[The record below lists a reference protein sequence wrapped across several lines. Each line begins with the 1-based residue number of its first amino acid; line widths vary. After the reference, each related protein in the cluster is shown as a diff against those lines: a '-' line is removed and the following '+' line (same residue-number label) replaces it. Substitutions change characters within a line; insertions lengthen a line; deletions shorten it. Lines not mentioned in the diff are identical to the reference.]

1 MTKTTQP
8 MRKVYIGHPLRGPAP
23 AEKARIIANILSV
36 SRICLR
42 LIHDEPDILIL
53 SPIHA
58 FFFYDPEG
66 DQTAVLSKCRAL
78 LALADEAR
86 FYGDWRASEGCRM
99 EIDHARALGIPVLFP
114 EDPHGGD

>member
-1 MTKTTQP
+1 MTETTQP

-23 AEKARIIANILSV
+23 AEKARIITNILSV

-42 LIHDEPDILIL
+42 LIHYEPDILIL
-53 SPIHA
+53 SPINA

-99 EIDHARALGIPVLFP
+99 EINHARALGIPVLFP